1 MKNKSTSLHL
11 LNRGDTGPFPG
22 SDSCYCARVKQ
33 NKRLREKKRSSHAQL
48 TFPECL
54 KVTST
59 TAAVHPNPPP
69 PSLLGTA
76 QSSCRFHV
84 SDLCCC
90 CFLLWAEFYTVCQSP
105 ERHTLEGPVEWDTK
119 SDPSGERLIS
129 HLPPPPLS
137 VCLSLSSSLSL
148 PLSLKPF
155 FSSAYPPLFPH
166 PPLLLRLHQ
175 QLPRLLAK
183 FEQVRSPLFGEATLH
198 LLARSVLELLA
209 KPSQHPPACITA
221 SMQLMNTTE
230 GMCQC
235 PSPAFLFDKFH
246 SQ

>member
-33 NKRLREKKRSSHAQL
+33 NKRLRGKKRSSHAQL

-76 QSSCRFHV
+76 QLSCRFHV

-155 FSSAYPPLFPH
+155 FFLCIPSSL
-166 PPLLLRLHQ
+166 
-175 QLPRLLAK
+175 
-183 FEQVRSPLFGEATLH
+183 SP
-198 LLARSVLELLA
+198 SSS
-209 KPSQHPPACITA
+209 PPPAPSTTPQTPGQVWA
-221 SMQLMNTTE
+221 SQI
-230 GMCQC
+230 
-235 PSPAFLFDKFH
+235 PSVWRGYATSVGAFSARVVGQAQPTSPSMHHSEHATNEHDWRNVPVPVPCLFVW
-246 SQ
+246 